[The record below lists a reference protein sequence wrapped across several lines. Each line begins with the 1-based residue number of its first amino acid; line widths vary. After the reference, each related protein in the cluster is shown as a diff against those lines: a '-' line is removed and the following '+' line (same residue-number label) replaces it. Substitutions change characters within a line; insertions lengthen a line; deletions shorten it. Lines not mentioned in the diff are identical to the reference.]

1 MSEHISMVSFLGQ
14 HIAIAHFFDFF
25 SWLAHCHCHNKPVTM
40 TMTLMRKVVLVVDRG
55 VCMQP
60 KLLVLA
66 IKLHQFANWNNKIKA
81 PTNFDQSKCF
91 PIFNFKRAFEKFRQ
105 RLMF

>member
-25 SWLAHCHCHNKPVTM
+25 SWFSHCHCHDEPITM
-40 TMTLMRKVVLVVDRG
+40 TMILMWKVVLVVDRG

-66 IKLHQFANWNNKIKA
+66 IKLHQFANRNNKIKA
-81 PTNFDQSKCF
+81 PINFNQSKCF
-91 PIFNFKRAFEKFRQ
+91 PIFNFKRALEKF
-105 RLMF
+105 